1 MKSGTLFAFITLRR
15 SQSVGCDGTEFA
27 REKTLFLIG
36 YMAEKFQQ
44 ITAVANRELSIR
56 AKRYALNIT
65 LVVFVSIGEAPQVRI
80 CG

>member
-1 MKSGTLFAFITLRR
+1 LPSLP
-15 SQSVGCDGTEFA
+15 SVVPKALDAMGTEFA

-56 AKRYALNIT
+56 ANDT
-65 LVVFVSIGEAPQVRI
+65 P
-80 CG
+80 

>member
-1 MKSGTLFAFITLRR
+1 M
-15 SQSVGCDGTEFA
+15 GTEFA

-36 YMAEKFQQ
+36 YMAKKFQQ

-65 LVVFVSIGEAPQVRI
+65 LVVFASIGEAPQGQDLWI
-80 CG
+80 NCSG